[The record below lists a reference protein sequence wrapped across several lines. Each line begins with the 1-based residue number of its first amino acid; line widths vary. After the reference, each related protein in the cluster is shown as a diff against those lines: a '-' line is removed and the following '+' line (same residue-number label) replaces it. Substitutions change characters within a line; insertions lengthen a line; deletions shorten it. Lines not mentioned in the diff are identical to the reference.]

1 MLDCERQESIE
12 CRLCGRAATYTP
24 EESNVFTCLLSLLYE
39 RSHVPAVR
47 ETHLLA
53 ISACV
58 LVISACMLVT
68 NACVLAIIDGSL
80 NKNARN
86 AFDIDIYTILVQ

>member
-1 MLDCERQESIE
+1 MCQDQKC
-12 CRLCGRAATYTP
+12 
-24 EESNVFTCLLSLLYE
+24 SLLYE

-58 LVISACMLVT
+58 LVISACML
-68 NACVLAIIDGSL
+68 AIIDSDR
-80 NKNARN
+80 NKYARN
-86 AFDIDIYTILVQ
+86 AFDIDIYPILVQWFPFRA